1 MTTVIRDYP
10 NPKSKMSVSAIQW
23 IPGALASTL
32 PLFAMTDPS
41 NGTLYLRADDPN
53 IYGVYTG
60 GLQQSPI
67 VEKNSIQKAAN
78 KGCNFYSAPWCISTL
93 PARDLGRRVEITSV
107 DPSVYNYITALYG
120 IIGTLPITLTGQRF
134 EQAGYVKAYQIL
146 QGSAY
151 VNVGG
156 TTYFGGAKLPN
167 TQVSGVSE
175 LTAVNVPLISDDFTY
190 NSGTLVTTYQM
201 PYNTFYAVDTPI
213 VISAV
218 DSSNIEAP
226 RIYFTLMN
234 NVTMYN
240 GPNYNAQSFFA
251 RKL

>member
-10 NPKSKMSVSAIQW
+10 GPKGKMSVGAIQW
-23 IPGALASTL
+23 IPGALAATL

-41 NGTLYLRADDPN
+41 NGKMYLRADDPN

-67 VEKNSIQKAAN
+67 IMKNGIQKPAN

-107 DPSVYNYITALYG
+107 DQSVYEYITALYG
-120 IIGTLPITLTGQRF
+120 IIGTTPITLTNWQF
-134 EQAGYVKAYQIL
+134 EKAGYVKSYQIL

-175 LTAVNVPLISDDFTY
+175 LTAVDLPLITDDFTF
-190 NSGTLVTTYQM
+190 GTEEEPGDPITTYQM

-218 DSSNIEAP
+218 DSSNAETP

-240 GPNYNAQSFFA
+240 GPNYNA
-251 RKL
+251 

>member
-1 MTTVIRDYP
+1 MTTVIREYP
-10 NPKSKMSVSAIQW
+10 GPKTKMSVAAIQW
-23 IPGALASTL
+23 IPGALSATL
-32 PLFAMTDPS
+32 PLFAMTEPS

-67 VEKNSIQKAAN
+67 VEKSAVQKPAN

-93 PARDLGRRVEITSV
+93 PARDLGRRIEITSV
-107 DPSVYNYITALYG
+107 DQSVYEYITALYG
-120 IIGTLPITLTGQRF
+120 IIGRTTITLTNWQF
-134 EQAGYVKAYQIL
+134 EKAGYVKSYQIL

-175 LTAVNVPLISDDFTY
+175 LTAVDVPLISDDFTY
-190 NSGTLVTTYQM
+190 NSGTSIRTYQM

-218 DSSNIEAP
+218 DSSNAQAP
-226 RIYFTLMN
+226 RIYFTLLN

-240 GPNYNAQSFFA
+240 GPNYNA
-251 RKL
+251 

>member
-1 MTTVIRDYP
+1 
-10 NPKSKMSVSAIQW
+10 MSVAAIQW
-23 IPGALASTL
+23 IPGALAATL
-32 PLFAMTDPS
+32 PLFAMTDPT

-67 VEKNSIQKAAN
+67 VEKNGVQKGAN

-93 PARDLGRRVEITSV
+93 PARDIGHRVEITSL
-107 DPSVYNYITALYG
+107 DQSIYDYITALYG
-120 IIGTLPITLTGQRF
+120 IIGRASITLTNWQF
-134 EQAGYVKAYQIL
+134 EQPGYAKSYQIL

-151 VNVGG
+151 VNVGDA
-156 TTYFGGAKLPN
+156 TYFGAAKLLN
-167 TQVSGVSE
+167 TQVSGVPE
-175 LTAVNVPLISDDFTY
+175 LTAVDVPLISDDFTY
-190 NSGTLVTTYQM
+190 NSGTSITTYQM

-213 VISAV
+213 VVSAV
-218 DSSNIEAP
+218 DSGNVEAP

-240 GPNYNAQSFFA
+240 GPNYNA
-251 RKL
+251 